1 MAAPVLLAV
10 VLAPVQMRDGEA
22 HHESG
27 VADLDAGVE
36 EVEREVEQRDLDA
49 ERDHLVCRGG
59 GGGGYVVTL
68 TL

>member
-1 MAAPVLLAV
+1 MLLAV

-27 VADLDAGVE
+27 EADLDAGVE

-59 GGGGYVVTL
+59 GGCGYAVTL